1 MSSINHPE
9 LFIVREINDFW
20 YNELHT
26 IWVLIVKEPPAKLR
40 LKEGLAGDVEP
51 WCQQKM
57 SLHNKSSWLQKLPL
71 SNLIDNKIIPL
82 ILEIIV
88 QFSVWGGKKRII
100 DLWREGAQRTE
111 ALWEEK
117 RLLTKQL
124 SHRSPSPIGAAA
136 ETSPVWRTVCHRATT
151 INEMNSVAHIFPC
164 VMGLN
169 YQGSSVSSLL
179 FRFRSRNVAEPNT
192 IKAPCRAAWL
202 NALTTAAW
210 K

>member
-26 IWVLIVKEPPAKLR
+26 VWVLIVKEPPAKLR
-40 LKEGLAGDVEP
+40 LKEAGDVEP

-88 QFSVWGGKKRII
+88 QFSVWGEKK
-100 DLWREGAQRTE
+100 E
-111 ALWEEK
+111 
-117 RLLTKQL
+117 
-124 SHRSPSPIGAAA
+124 
-136 ETSPVWRTVCHRATT
+136 
-151 INEMNSVAHIFPC
+151 
-164 VMGLN
+164 
-169 YQGSSVSSLL
+169 
-179 FRFRSRNVAEPNT
+179 
-192 IKAPCRAAWL
+192 
-202 NALTTAAW
+202 
-210 K
+210 